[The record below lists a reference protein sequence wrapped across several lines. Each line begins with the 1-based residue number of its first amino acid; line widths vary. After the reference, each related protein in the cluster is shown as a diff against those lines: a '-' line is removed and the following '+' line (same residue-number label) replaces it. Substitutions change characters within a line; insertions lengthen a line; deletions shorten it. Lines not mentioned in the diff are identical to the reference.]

1 MKKPIRPEPRD
12 KEKEKDYV
20 YGARA
25 VMESIEAGRQIDKI
39 LVRKG
44 LESELRKDVL
54 TLAQEKKIPVQVVP
68 PETIDR
74 IARGA
79 NHQGVLAFTGVIRY
93 GDLEELIQSLKERGE
108 APLFV
113 MLDQVSDV
121 RNFAAIARTAECM
134 GAHGIIIPEQ
144 GAARINA
151 DAMKISAGAL
161 NYLPVCRTN
170 HLMDAIN
177 LLHGNGIAVVALNEK
192 ANENIFEVPMADP
205 ICLLFGSED
214 QGINP
219 RLLKSADH
227 LAKIPMYGNIS
238 SLNVSVAAG
247 MVLLE
252 ALRQRRFSEPLA

>member
-1 MKKPIRPEPRD
+1 MKKPYRAENR
-12 KEKEKDYV
+12 EKDYV

-25 VMESIEAGRQIDKI
+25 VMESIEAGRRIDKV

-44 LESELRKDVL
+44 LESDLRKDVIA
-54 TLAQEKKIPVQVVP
+54 LAQQHKIPVQVVP

-74 IARGA
+74 IARGG
-79 NHQGVLAFTGVIRY
+79 NHQGVLAFTGVIQY
-93 GDLEELIQSLKERGE
+93 ADLEEIIIGVRERGE
-108 APLFV
+108 APLLV

-121 RNFAAIARTAECM
+121 RNFAAIARSAECM
-134 GAHGIIIPEQ
+134 GVHAIIIPEQ

-151 DAMKISAGAL
+151 EAMKISAGAL
-161 NYLPVCRTN
+161 NYLPVCRIN

-177 LLHGNGIAVVALNEK
+177 LLHSYGVAVMALDEK
-192 ANENIFEVPMADP
+192 AQNNVFDCPLAEP
-205 ICLLFGSED
+205 ICLLLGSED

-219 RLLKSADH
+219 RLLRSADH

-238 SLNVSVAAG
+238 SLNVSVATG

-252 ALRQRRFSEPLA
+252 AARQRRFSDPAN